1 MSRRV
6 ALVTGG
12 ARRIGAAIV
21 RRLAADGFDVAIHCN
36 GSRDEADA
44 LAATL
49 APARCTVLV
58 ADLADAD
65 AASRL
70 VPATVA
76 ALGRIDLLVNS
87 ASIFGTDTLQTF
99 EVAEWDRH
107 FAVNLRAP
115 ALLARD
121 FAAAATRDGAAHP
134 CIVNILDQ
142 RVFKLTPKSFS
153 YTLTK
158 TALHAA
164 TTTMAQALAPSIRVN
179 AVAPGPTLANIH
191 DGVAGMAREAAGI
204 PLVETVAP
212 EAIADAVAWLVSARH
227 VTGQTIAVDGGQS
240 IGWRTPDVF

>member
-21 RRLAADGFDVAIHCN
+21 RRFATGGFSVAIHCN
-36 GSRDEADA
+36 GSRHEAET

-49 APARCTVLV
+49 APARCAVLV

-65 AASRL
+65 AVAGL

-76 ALGRIDLLVNS
+76 ALGRIDVLVNS
-87 ASIFGTDTLQTF
+87 ASIFGTDTLQTV
-99 EVAEWDRH
+99 ETAEWDRH

-121 FAAAATRDGAAHP
+121 FAAAAMRDGAAHP
-134 CIVNILDQ
+134 CIINILDQ
-142 RVFKLTPKSFS
+142 RVFKLTPQCFS

-158 TALHAA
+158 AALHAA
-164 TTTMAQALAPSIRVN
+164 TTTMAQSLAPDIRVN

-191 DGVAGMAREAAGI
+191 DGEAGMAREAAGI
-204 PLVETVAP
+204 LLGETVAP

>member
-1 MSRRV
+1 VSRRV

-36 GSRDEADA
+36 GSRDEAEA
-44 LAATL
+44 LAAAL

-65 AASRL
+65 AMAGL

-76 ALGRIDLLVNS
+76 ALSRIDVLVNS

-99 EVAEWDRH
+99 ETAEWDRH

-121 FAAAATRDGAAHP
+121 FAAAATHDGATHP

-142 RVFKLTPKSFS
+142 RVFKLTPQSFS

-158 TALHAA
+158 AALHAA
-164 TTTMAQALAPSIRVN
+164 TTTMAQALAPTIRVN

-191 DGVAGMAREAAGI
+191 DGEDGMAREAAGI
-204 PLVETVAP
+204 LLGETVAP
-212 EAIADAVAWLVSARH
+212 EAIADAVGWLVAARH